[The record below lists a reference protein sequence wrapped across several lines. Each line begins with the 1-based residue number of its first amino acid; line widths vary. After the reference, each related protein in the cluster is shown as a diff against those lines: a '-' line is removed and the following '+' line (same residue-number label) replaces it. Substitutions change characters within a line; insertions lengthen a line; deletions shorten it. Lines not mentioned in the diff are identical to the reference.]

1 MEYKSGKAVVT
12 VSKANK
18 KKKGKGKREMFWW
31 KEHETGVSKAIFG

>member
-1 MEYKSGKAVVT
+1 VMEYRSGMAVVT

-18 KKKGKGKREMFWW
+18 KKGKGKREIFWW